1 MRHCSSDNLRNQIFR
16 KQPQLLVRHAWRAT
30 QSESRTI
37 DIADL
42 QRAFD
47 ALPGNFLVV
56 ANDADYTMVAAS
68 EERLRA
74 TMTRRED
81 VIGHP
86 LFQFYNGGT
95 ASALSSSGVNQLRAS
110 LAEVAR
116 TGLPQQLKTVGYP
129 LRVPND
135 ERDHYENRYWDVVNV
150 PVLDGQ
156 GQVAYIIH
164 QAEDVTESLLE
175 QESAALRL
183 RESDER
189 LNAALLASGTGT
201 FYWDLRNNRLDMDLP
216 MQRLFGLEGLTS
228 GWLDDL
234 LDRIHPDDRAA
245 IAQQC
250 ERCARYGDDLEMQF
264 RVLLPEGTERWIF
277 DKGQTFTDSND
288 RPTYMVGACL
298 DITQH
303 KRTERALQRLNE
315 TLEQRVNAEV
325 AARAKTEAALRQSQ
339 KMEAVGQ
346 LTGGLAHDFNNLLA
360 GVIGSLE
367 LLSVRLQ
374 QGRTGDLERYIHSA
388 LTSANRATALTHRL
402 LAFSRRQTLDPS
414 PTDLN
419 ALIEGMMELL
429 QRTIGP
435 LVSYSTQL
443 SDELWLTLCDTNQ
456 LENALL
462 NLTINARDAMP
473 DGGRLTLTSENL
485 VLGEPLAEELTL
497 PPGEYVALGVR
508 DTGVGIPPERLGY
521 VFDPFYTTKPLGE
534 GTGLGLSM
542 VYGFAKQSG
551 GAVRI
556 ESTVGEGTSAWI
568 YLPRYHG
575 QSASLQAPATPEP
588 TSTSVE
594 GRTVLVVDDEPNVR
608 TLVTEVLQEMG
619 LNTLEAAEGP
629 SGLRI
634 LDSDA
639 HLDLLISDIGLP
651 GGMNGRQLADAAR
664 EKRPSLRVLF
674 ITGYAESSVLDRS
687 NTLSD
692 YEVLTK
698 PFTIN
703 DLEEKVRSMLEP
715 GQNTNQV

>member
-1 MRHCSSDNLRNQIFR
+1 
-16 KQPQLLVRHAWRAT
+16 
-30 QSESRTI
+30 
-37 DIADL
+37 
-42 QRAFD
+42 
-47 ALPGNFLVV
+47 VV

-81 VIGHP
+81 VIGRP
-86 LFQFYNGGT
+86 LFEVFKGGE
-95 ASALSSSGVNQLRAS
+95 ASAPTSPGVKLLRAS
-110 LAEVAR
+110 LAEVAL
-116 TGLPQQLKTVGYP
+116 TAHPQQLKTVGYP
-129 LRVPND
+129 LQRPHD
-135 ERDHYENRYWDVVNV
+135 EDGSYENRYWDVVNM
-150 PVLDGQ
+150 PVLDDQ
-156 GQVAYIIH
+156 GQVRYIIH

-201 FYWDLRNNRLDMDLP
+201 FYWNLRNNRLDMDLP
-216 MQRLFGLEGLTS
+216 MQRLLGLEGLTS
-228 GWLDDL
+228 GWLDDFL
-234 LDRIHPDDRAA
+234 GRIHPEDREG

-250 ERCARYGDDLEMQF
+250 ERCARYGDDFEMQF
-264 RVLLPEGTERWIF
+264 RVTLPQGTERWIF
-277 DKGQTFTDSND
+277 DKGQTFTDANG
-288 RPTYMVGACL
+288 RPSYMVGACL

-303 KRTERALQRLNE
+303 KRTERALHRLNE

-367 LLSVRLQ
+367 LLSLRLQ
-374 QGRTGDLERYIHSA
+374 QNRTDDLHRYIRSA
-388 LTSANRATALTHRL
+388 LTSATRATALTHRL

-419 ALIEGMMELL
+419 TLIDGMMELL

-435 LVSYSTQL
+435 MVSYSTKL

-473 DGGRLTLTSENL
+473 DGGQLTLISENL
-485 VLGEPLAEELTL
+485 SLDEPLIQEIGLQ
-497 PPGEYVALGVR
+497 PGEYVALGVR
-508 DTGVGIPPERLGY
+508 DTGVGIPPEKLGY
-521 VFDPFYTTKPLGE
+521 VFDPFFTTKPLGE

-551 GAVRI
+551 GGVRI
-556 ESTVGEGTSAWI
+556 ESTVGEGTSVWI
-568 YLPRYHG
+568 YLPRHHG
-575 QSASLQAPATPEP
+575 QSASLHAPATTDLAPA
-588 TSTSVE
+588 SVE

-608 TLVTEVLQEMG
+608 SLVTEVLQEMG

-629 SGLRI
+629 SALRI

-674 ITGYAESSVLDRS
+674 ITGYAENSVLQRS
-687 NTLSD
+687 TALYD

-703 DLEEKVRSMLEP
+703 DLEEKVHGILEP
-715 GQNTNQV
+715 GQENGEP

>member
-1 MRHCSSDNLRNQIFR
+1 L
-16 KQPQLLVRHAWRAT
+16 
-30 QSESRTI
+30 
-37 DIADL
+37 
-42 QRAFD
+42 
-47 ALPGNFLVV
+47 FLVV

-74 TMTRRED
+74 TLLRRED
-81 VIGHP
+81 VIGRP
-86 LFQFYNGGT
+86 LFEVYSGGEAAG
-95 ASALSSSGVNQLRAS
+95 ASASGVNQLRAS

-116 TGLPQQLKTVGYP
+116 TGLPQVLKTVGYP
-129 LRVPND
+129 LRRPD
-135 ERDHYENRYWDVVNV
+135 EEGDRYENRYWDLTNV
-150 PVLDGQ
+150 PVLDDQ
-156 GQVAYIIH
+156 GRVSHIIH
-164 QAEDVTESLLE
+164 RAEDVTESLLD

-216 MQRLFGLEGLTS
+216 MQRLVGLEGLTS

-234 LDRIHPDDRAA
+234 LGTIHPEDRDA

-250 ERCARYGDDLEMQF
+250 ERCARYGEDFEMQF
-264 RVLLPEGTERWIF
+264 RIRLPEGNERWLF
-277 DKGQTFTDSND
+277 EKGQTFADVHG
-288 RPTYMVGACL
+288 RPAYMVGACL

-303 KRTERALQRLNE
+303 KRTERALHRLNE

-367 LLSVRLQ
+367 LLSLRLD
-374 QGRTGDLERYIHSA
+374 QGRTDDLHRYIRSA
-388 LTSANRATALTHRL
+388 LSSATRATALPHRL

-443 SDELWLTLCDTNQ
+443 SGDLWLTLCDTNQ

-473 DGGRLTLTSENL
+473 DGGELTLISENVTL
-485 VLGEPLAEELTL
+485 NEPLAQELGL
-497 PPGEYVALGVR
+497 QPGEYVALGVR
-508 DTGVGIPPERLGY
+508 DTGVGIPPERIGY

-551 GAVRI
+551 GGVRI
-556 ESTVGEGTSAWI
+556 ESTVGEGTSVWI
-568 YLPRYHG
+568 YLPHHQG
-575 QSASLQAPATPEP
+575 QSASQHAPVTTDQAPA
-588 TSTSVE
+588 SVH
-594 GRTVLVVDDEPNVR
+594 GQTVLVVDDEPNVR

-629 SGLRI
+629 SGMRI

-664 EKRPSLRVLF
+664 EKRPSLPVLF
-674 ITGYAESSVLDRS
+674 ITGYAEGSVLQRS
-687 NTLSD
+687 STRYD

-703 DLEEKVRSMLEP
+703 DLEGKVRSMLKP
-715 GQNTNQV
+715 DQQ

>member
-1 MRHCSSDNLRNQIFR
+1 M
-16 KQPQLLVRHAWRAT
+16 
-30 QSESRTI
+30 
-37 DIADL
+37 
-42 QRAFD
+42 
-47 ALPGNFLVV
+47 V

-68 EERLRA
+68 EDGLRA
-74 TMTRRED
+74 TMTRRDE
-81 VIGHP
+81 VISRP
-86 LFQFYNGGT
+86 LFEVYNG
-95 ASALSSSGVNQLRAS
+95 AEAPGVNLLRAS
-110 LAEVAR
+110 LAEVVR
-116 TGLPQQLKTVGYP
+116 TGQPQKLKTVGYP
-129 LRVPND
+129 LRLPNEKD
-135 ERDHYENRYWDVVNV
+135 ERYEDRYWDVVNV
-150 PVLDGQ
+150 PVLDEQ
-156 GQVAYIIH
+156 GQVSYIIH
-164 QAEDVTESLLE
+164 QVEDVTESLLE

-234 LDRIHPDDRAA
+234 LGRIHPDDRAA

-443 SDELWLTLCDTNQ
+443 SDDLWLTLCDTNQ

-473 DGGRLTLTSENL
+473 DGGQLTLTSENL

-556 ESTVGEGTSAWI
+556 ESTVGEGTSVWI

-575 QSASLQAPATPEP
+575 QSASLHAPATPEP
-588 TSTSVE
+588 ASTSVE

-687 NTLSD
+687 NTMSD

-698 PFTIN
+698 PFTIT

-715 GQNTNQV
+715 GQDTD

>member
-1 MRHCSSDNLRNQIFR
+1 M
-16 KQPQLLVRHAWRAT
+16 
-30 QSESRTI
+30 
-37 DIADL
+37 ADL
-42 QRAFD
+42 QRVFD

-86 LFQFYNGGT
+86 LFHIYNGGT
-95 ASALSSSGVNQLRAS
+95 TSVSSSSGVNQLRAS
-110 LAEVAR
+110 LAEVTR
-116 TGLPQQLKTVGYP
+116 TGLAQQLKTVGYP
-129 LRVPND
+129 LRVPHD

-150 PVLDGQ
+150 PVLDEQ

-443 SDELWLTLCDTNQ
+443 SDDLWLTLCDTNQ

-473 DGGRLTLTSENL
+473 DGGQLTLTSENL
-485 VLGEPLAEELTL
+485 VLGEPLTEELTL

-556 ESTVGEGTSAWI
+556 ESTVGEGTSVWI

-575 QSASLQAPATPEP
+575 QSASLHAPATPEP
-588 TSTSVE
+588 ASTSVE
-594 GRTVLVVDDEPNVR
+594 GRAVLVVDDEPNVR

-687 NTLSD
+687 NTMSD

-698 PFTIN
+698 PFTIT

-715 GQNTNQV
+715 GQDTG

>member
-1 MRHCSSDNLRNQIFR
+1 MRR
-16 KQPQLLVRHAWRAT
+16 RAIQT
-30 QSESRTI
+30 ESRAI

-42 QRAFD
+42 QRIFD
-47 ALPGNFLVV
+47 ALPGIVLVV

-68 EERLRA
+68 DERLRA
-74 TMTRRED
+74 TMTQRED
-81 VIGHP
+81 VIGRP
-86 LFQFYNGGT
+86 LFDVFNGGE
-95 ASALSSSGVNQLRAS
+95 AARPGSPGVSLLRAS
-110 LAEVAR
+110 LAEVVR
-116 TGLPQQLKTVGYP
+116 TGRRQEMKTVGYP
-129 LRVPND
+129 LRRPQD
-135 ERDHYENRYWDVVNV
+135 DRYETRYWDVINM
-150 PVLDGQ
+150 PVLDVQ
-156 GQVAYIIH
+156 GQVRYIIH

-228 GWLDDL
+228 GWLDEL
-234 LDRIHPDDRAA
+234 LDRIHPEDRDS

-250 ERCARYGDDLEMQF
+250 ERCARYGDDFEMQF
-264 RVLLPEGTERWIF
+264 RVRLPEGNERWLF
-277 DKGQTFTDSND
+277 DKGQTFTDANG
-288 RPTYMVGACL
+288 RPSYMVGACL

-303 KRTERALQRLNE
+303 KRTERALHRLNE

-367 LLSVRLQ
+367 LLSVRLD
-374 QGRTGDLERYIHSA
+374 QGRTDDLQRYIRSA
-388 LTSANRATALTHRL
+388 LTSATRATALTHRL

-419 ALIEGMMELL
+419 TLIEGMMELL

-435 LVSYSTQL
+435 MVRYSMQL
-443 SDELWLTLCDTNQ
+443 SDQLWLTLCDTNQ

-473 DGGRLTLTSENL
+473 DGGQLTLISENL
-485 VLGEPLAEELTL
+485 RLDEPLAHEIGLQS
-497 PPGEYVALGVR
+497 GEYVALGVR
-508 DTGVGIPPERLGY
+508 DTGVGIPQEKLGY

-551 GAVRI
+551 GGVRI
-556 ESTVGEGTSAWI
+556 ESTVGEGTSVWI
-568 YLPRYHG
+568 YLPRHHG
-575 QSASLQAPATPEP
+575 QSASLHAPSSTGLP
-588 TSTSVE
+588 TASVE

-608 TLVTEVLQEMG
+608 MLVTEVLQEMG

-674 ITGYAESSVLDRS
+674 ITGYAESSVLQRS
-687 NTLSD
+687 NASYD
-692 YEVLTK
+692 YQVLTK
-698 PFTIN
+698 PFTLST
-703 DLEEKVRSMLEP
+703 LEDKVRSMLEP
-715 GQNTNQV
+715 GQDNGEP

>member
-1 MRHCSSDNLRNQIFR
+1 M
-16 KQPQLLVRHAWRAT
+16 
-30 QSESRTI
+30 
-37 DIADL
+37 
-42 QRAFD
+42 
-47 ALPGNFLVV
+47 V

-68 EERLRA
+68 QERLRA
-74 TMTRRED
+74 TMTRREEI
-81 VIGHP
+81 IGRP
-86 LFQFYNGGT
+86 LFEVYHDGDT
-95 ASALSSSGVNQLRAS
+95 SVPMSAGINLLRTS

-116 TGLPQQLKTVGYP
+116 TGRVQHLKTVGYP
-129 LRVPND
+129 LRRPHAEGGGD
-135 ERDHYENRYWDVVNV
+135 ENRYWDVVNV
-150 PVLDGQ
+150 PVLDEQ
-156 GQVAYIIH
+156 GQVSYIIH

-234 LDRIHPDDRAA
+234 LDMIHPDDRNS

-250 ERCARYGDDLEMQF
+250 ERCARYGDDFEMQF
-264 RVLLPEGTERWIF
+264 RVRLPEGNERWIF
-277 DKGQTFTDSND
+277 DKGQTFTDANG
-288 RPTYMVGACL
+288 RPSYMVGACL

-303 KRTERALQRLNE
+303 KRTEQALHRLNE

-325 AARAKTEAALRQSQ
+325 AARARTEAALRQSQ

-367 LLSVRLQ
+367 LLSIRLD
-374 QGRTGDLERYIHSA
+374 QGRTDDLLRYIRSA
-388 LTSANRATALTHRL
+388 LTSATRATALTHRL

-419 ALIEGMMELL
+419 TLIEGMMELL

-435 LVSYSTQL
+435 MVSYSTHL
-443 SDELWLTLCDTNQ
+443 SDGLWLTLCDTNQ

-473 DGGRLTLTSENL
+473 DGGQLTLVSENL
-485 VLGEPLAEELTL
+485 RLDEPLAQEIGLQS
-497 PPGEYVALGVR
+497 GEYVALGVR
-508 DTGVGIPPERLGY
+508 DTGVGIPPEKLGY

-551 GAVRI
+551 GGVRI
-556 ESTVGEGTSAWI
+556 ESTVGEGTSVWI
-568 YLPRYHG
+568 YLPRHHG
-575 QSASLQAPATPEP
+575 QSASLHAPSTTDLAPA
-588 TSTSVE
+588 SVE

-608 TLVTEVLQEMG
+608 MLVTEVLQEMG

-674 ITGYAESSVLDRS
+674 ITGYAESSVLQRS
-687 NTLSD
+687 NATYD

-698 PFTIN
+698 PFSISN
-703 DLEEKVRSMLEP
+703 LEDKVRSMLEP
-715 GQNTNQV
+715 GQEPDDA